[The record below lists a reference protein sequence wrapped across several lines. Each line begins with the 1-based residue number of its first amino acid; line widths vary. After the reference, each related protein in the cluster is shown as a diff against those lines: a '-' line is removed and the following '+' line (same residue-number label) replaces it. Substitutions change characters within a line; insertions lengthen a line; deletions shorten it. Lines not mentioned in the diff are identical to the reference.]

1 MLKESLAFIA
11 EKSRICIDFHSI
23 MQDIYNKHL
32 KHIQSTH
39 YSTTGRWVTLLRQPI
54 EGGSLFERL
63 YRTSNVG
70 VAFLSLEHK
79 WTSIHPTVSAA
90 LGYSEEQLLGHDF
103 RELLYGDSTQ
113 IHTEMMEDL
122 SRGAVPFVDGELELL
137 DVWGRP
143 VPLLLRVMLINN
155 PSAGVPL
162 YYIVHMIG
170 LSGQQPSLEKMMP
183 MDELFRLIAFNMR
196 DIIYVATPDHICRY
210 CSPSVHELLGYEPEE
225 LIGSDVRGLIHP
237 EDLVVLGFPE
247 VLDTPSIQLRLRH
260 ADGNYIW
267 IEFTLRIVETSRE
280 EWNIIAVGRDI
291 TERKSV
297 EQKLQ
302 ESVERY
308 TSLKKYNHDAII
320 SLDLHGNI
328 INGNE
333 KACQLTG
340 YSISEL
346 TGSNVERIV
355 GAGHFANIIAYATE
369 EGSEEHNID
378 AIWHKDGHS
387 VEVLTTVAPIIIN
400 ASNVGF
406 YIIVKDITE
415 QKKLLIAKETAEN
428 TNHAKSEFLAMMSHE
443 IRTPMNGVIGMTD
456 LLLEMSEPNS
466 QQREYLEII
475 RQSGDTLL
483 SIINDIL
490 DFSKI
495 EAGKTALHEEPFQLR
510 ICIDSVL
517 DVLSYKA
524 EAKKLKVEVVVSPEV
539 PENLMGD
546 EERLKQILLNLV
558 GNAIKFTYVGGVK
571 IKVCLAARE
580 QDRVTVQFSIA
591 DTGIGIPEK
600 FQSRLFEPFYQL
612 DHYQNGRHEGTGLG
626 LAITKKLVELMGG
639 QITLQEREPAEGTGA
654 TFEFSIVIR
663 EEAVNDSLAGSG
675 ASGSDLV
682 STSRLLRILVAED
695 NEINQIVLRK
705 ILEKWGHSVD
715 VANDGI
721 EVVQRVTH
729 EAYDLIFMDVQMP
742 RMNGID
748 ATKIIKENLP
758 VDQLPVIIAVT
769 ANALKGDR
777 EFCLEAG
784 MDEYISKPLK
794 RETLKGIIDS
804 FF

>member
-1 MLKESLAFIA
+1 MK
-11 EKSRICIDFHSI
+11 
-23 MQDIYNKHL
+23 
-32 KHIQSTH
+32 
-39 YSTTGRWVTLLRQPI
+39 QPI

-63 YRTSNVG
+63 YRTSSVG
-70 VAFLSLEHK
+70 VAFLSLEQK
-79 WTSIHPTVSAA
+79 WTSINPTVLAA
-90 LGYSEEQLLGHDF
+90 LGFTEEQLLGHDF

-137 DVWGRP
+137 NVWGLP

-155 PSAGVPL
+155 PSAGFPL
-162 YYIVHMIG
+162 YYVVHMIG
-170 LSGQQPSLEKMMP
+170 LSGQQPNLEKMMP
-183 MDELFRLIAFNMR
+183 MDELYQLIAFKMR
-196 DIIYVATPDHICRY
+196 DIIYVATPEHICRY
-210 CSPSVHELLGYEPEE
+210 CSPSIQEVLGYEPEE
-225 LIGSDVRGLIHP
+225 LIGCDVRGLIHP

-247 VLDTPSIQLRLRH
+247 VSDIPSVQLRIRH
-260 ADGNYIW
+260 ADGDYIW
-267 IEFTLRIVETSRE
+267 IEFTFRIVETSRE
-280 EWNIIAVGRDI
+280 ERNIIAVGRDI
-291 TERKSV
+291 TERKAV

-320 SLDLHGNI
+320 SLDRQGNI

-346 TGSNVERIV
+346 TGLNVERIV
-355 GAGHFANIIAYATE
+355 GAGHFATIIAYARE
-369 EGSEEHNID
+369 EGSEEHNINS
-378 AIWHKDGHS
+378 IWHKDGHS
-387 VEVLTTVAPIIIN
+387 VEVMTTVAPIIIN

-443 IRTPMNGVIGMTD
+443 IRTPLNGVIGMTD

-495 EAGKTALHEEPFQLR
+495 EAGKTALHEESFQLR
-510 ICIDSVL
+510 NCIDSTI

-524 EAKKLKVEVVVSPEV
+524 ETKGLEIKVSLSPDV

-571 IKVCLAARE
+571 IKVGLAARE
-580 QDRVTVQFSIA
+580 RDQVTLQFSIA

-600 FQSRLFEPFYQL
+600 FRSRLFEPFYQL
-612 DHYQNGRHEGTGLG
+612 DHYLNGRHEGTGLG

-639 QITLQEREPAEGTGA
+639 QITLQEREPAEEAGT
-654 TFEFSIVIR
+654 TFEFSIVVR
-663 EEAVNDSLAGSG
+663 EEVGSDSLAEKAGDSG
-675 ASGSDLV
+675 LEMV
-682 STSRLLRILVAED
+682 SARRLLRILVAED

-729 EAYDLIFMDVQMP
+729 EAFDLIFMDVQMP

-758 VDQLPVIIAVT
+758 ADQLPVIIAVT

-784 MDEYISKPLK
+784 MDEYISKPVK
-794 RETLKGIIDS
+794 RETLKNIIDS

>member
-1 MLKESLAFIA
+1 M
-11 EKSRICIDFHSI
+11 R
-23 MQDIYNKHL
+23 
-32 KHIQSTH
+32 QS
-39 YSTTGRWVTLLRQPI
+39 I
-54 EGGSLFERL
+54 EGNSLFERL

-70 VAFLSLEHK
+70 VAFLSLEEK
-79 WTSIHPTVSAA
+79 WTSINPAVSAA
-90 LGYSEEQLLGHDF
+90 LGYTEEQLLGHDF

-122 SRGAVPFVDGELELL
+122 SRGQVPFVDSELELL
-137 DVWGRP
+137 DVWGLP

-155 PSAGVPL
+155 PSAEVPL
-162 YYIVHMIG
+162 YYIVHMIK
-170 LSGQQPSLEKMMP
+170 LSGQQPNFEEMMP
-183 MDELFRLIAFNMR
+183 VDELYRLIAFNVR
-196 DIIYVATPDHICRY
+196 DIIYVATPDNICQY
-210 CSPSVHELLGYEPEE
+210 CSPSIQEVLGYEPEE

-237 EDLVVLGFPE
+237 EDLVVLRFPK
-247 VLDTPSIQLRLRH
+247 VSDIPSIQLRIRH

-267 IEFTLRIVETSRE
+267 IEFTLRIVETSQE
-280 EWNIIAVGRDI
+280 GWNIIAIGRDI
-291 TERKSV
+291 TERKAV

-320 SLDLHGNI
+320 SLDLQGNI

-333 KACQLTG
+333 KSCQLTG
-340 YSISEL
+340 YSIPEL
-346 TGSNVERIV
+346 TGLNVERIV
-355 GAGHFANIIAYATE
+355 GTGHFADIIAYAME
-369 EGSEEHNID
+369 DGSEQHNID
-378 AIWHKDGHS
+378 SIWHKDGHS
-387 VEVLTTVAPIIIN
+387 VEVMTTVAPIIIN

-415 QKKLLIAKETAEN
+415 QKKLLVAKESAEN

-510 ICIDSVL
+510 NCIDAVL

-524 EAKKLKVEVVVSPEV
+524 EAKKLKVEVVVSSDV
-539 PENLMGD
+539 PDNLMGD

-571 IKVCLAARE
+571 IKVSLAARE
-580 QDRVTVQFSIA
+580 RDQVTLQFSIA

-600 FQSRLFEPFYQL
+600 FRSRLFEPFYQL
-612 DHYQNGRHEGTGLG
+612 DHYLNGRHEGTGLG

-639 QITLQEREPAEGTGA
+639 QITLQERERTEEAGA
-654 TFEFSIVIR
+654 TFEFSIIIR
-663 EEAVNDSLAGSG
+663 EEEVSDSLTGSVG

-682 STSRLLRILVAED
+682 STRRLLRILVAED

-729 EAYDLIFMDVQMP
+729 EIYDLIFMDVQMP

-748 ATKIIKENLP
+748 ATKIIQESLP
-758 VDQLPVIIAVT
+758 ADQLPVIIAVT

-794 RETLKGIIDS
+794 GETLKNIIDS